1 MLYFFYQAFKNRKGF
16 SLFSFLLSIL
26 LGKMFIIIDDS
37 LNKGWGGICREK
49 EGMKMVDYF
58 RIAALLTEEERFFR
72 DKVRKFV
79 DKECMP
85 LIATHFD
92 SGTFPMELI
101 PRMAEMGLFGL
112 HVEGYGCTPANHT
125 IYGLICEELG
135 RCDSGLR
142 AMFSVQN
149 SLVMYPIYAFGSE
162 EQKVRWLPKT
172 ARGEVIGCFGLSEP
186 DFGSNPAGMQ
196 TRAVRQGSHYL
207 LNGSK
212 MWITNG
218 SIAHLALIWAKLEDE
233 IRGFLV
239 ETGTPGFQTTL
250 IQRKFSY
257 RTSPTSLLILKDCAI
272 PEENILPGAKG
283 LKSVLSCLNYA
294 RYGVACSALGS
305 AIACYEVAETFAR
318 EREVFAKP
326 IASYQL
332 VQEKL
337 VEMVLEITKAQVLT
351 YHLGRLLD
359 QHRTRPGQVSLAKLN
374 TVREAMKI
382 ARMARDILGAR
393 GILPD
398 HHIIRH
404 LCDLEAM
411 STLEGTES
419 IHTLIIGQD
428 LTGMSAFY

>member
-1 MLYFFYQAFKNRKGF
+1 
-16 SLFSFLLSIL
+16 
-26 LGKMFIIIDDS
+26 
-37 LNKGWGGICREK
+37 
-49 EGMKMVDYF
+49 MKMIDYF
-58 RIAALLTEEERFFR
+58 QIEALLTDKERSFR

-79 DKECMP
+79 DEKCMP

-92 SGTFPMELI
+92 NGTFPMELI

-112 HVEGYGCTPANHT
+112 RVEGFGCKKASHT
-125 IYGLICEELG
+125 IYGLICQELG
-135 RCDSGLR
+135 GCDSGLR

-149 SLVMYPIYAFGSE
+149 SLVMYPIHAFGSE
-162 EQKVRWLPKT
+162 EQKTKWLPKM

-186 DFGSNPAGMQ
+186 DFGSNPSGME
-196 TRAVRQGSHYL
+196 TKALKQGSDYL
-207 LNGSK
+207 LNGTK
-212 MWITNG
+212 VWITNG
-218 SIAHLALIWAKLEDE
+218 SIAHVALVWAKMDDE
-233 IRGFLV
+233 IQGFLV
-239 ETGTPGFQTTL
+239 EAGTPGFQSTL

-257 RTSPTSLLILKDCAI
+257 RTSPISLLILKDCAI

-283 LKSVLSCLNYA
+283 LKSVLSCLNSA

-305 AIACYEVAETFAR
+305 AMACYEAAETFAR
-318 EREVFAKP
+318 QRKVFEKP

-337 VEMVLEITKAQVLT
+337 VRMVLEIIKAKLLT
-351 YHLGRLLD
+351 FHLGRLMD
-359 QHRTRPGQVSLAKLN
+359 QHKARPPEISMAKMN
-374 TVREAMKI
+374 NVQEAMKI

-393 GILPD
+393 GILAD
-398 HHIIRH
+398 HHVIRH

-428 LTGMSAFY
+428 LIGISAFH